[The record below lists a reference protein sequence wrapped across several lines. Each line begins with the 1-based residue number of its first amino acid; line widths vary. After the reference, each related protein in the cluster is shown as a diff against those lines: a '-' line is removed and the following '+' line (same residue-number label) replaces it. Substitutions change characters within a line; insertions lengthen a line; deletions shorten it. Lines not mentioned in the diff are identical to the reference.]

1 MFELIALRYDKN
13 FVIYVCMYVSREGIR
28 MVIELKRDAIPA
40 VVQNNLFKKTSLQ
53 VYRPHSFLYVCMYVC
68 VCILDNFLRQYVG
81 PDGKRHP
88 AQENISS

>member
-1 MFELIALRYDKN
+1 MFKLIALRYDKN
-13 FVIYVCMYVSREGIR
+13 FVIYVFMYVSREGIR

-68 VCILDNFLRQYVG
+68 MCLYFRQLSQ
-81 PDGKRHP
+81 
-88 AQENISS
+88 AICWL